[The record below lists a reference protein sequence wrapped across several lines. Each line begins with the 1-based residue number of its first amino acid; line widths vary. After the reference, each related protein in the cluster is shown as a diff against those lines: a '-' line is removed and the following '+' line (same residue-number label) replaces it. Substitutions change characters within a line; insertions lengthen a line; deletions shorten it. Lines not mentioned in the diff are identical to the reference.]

1 MPKSAEQPRTGST
14 LARVTPREAGISSN
28 AVAAL
33 LDDAR
38 TRQLDLHDLLIYRHG
53 VVGVELYK
61 WPYRAGQPRIM
72 HSVAKSF
79 TSAAIGLA
87 LQEGALHLD
96 DKVISFFPSEL
107 PAVVDDKLS
116 GMTVEDLLTMRTGQA
131 AETSGARWRGLK
143 TSWTAEFFK
152 IPLAHQP
159 GAQYVY
165 TSAASYMLS
174 AILTKATGK
183 TLHDYLRSRLF
194 GPLGIEGEKWD
205 MAPDGINPGGNGLTC
220 KPEDLLKFGVLHL
233 HRGVWE
239 GNRIL
244 PADWIESATRR
255 RGADGYGY
263 HWVTGTQGAFFA
275 MGLFG
280 QLIGVFPGFDAVIVI
295 NSAIQHTEACSRILV
310 PLLQEHLAALFPETV
325 IDEDDG
331 DRTLAAAAKEL
342 AAPELLASS
351 ATPRLDLLGRRRYM
365 LSPNLLRFHELT
377 IQVSEDV
384 CVLQLRSER
393 GRYSIRTGIGH
404 WIEGKTRLP
413 GARLHHGYDLEGTP
427 VMAGARWTS
436 DNTLEM
442 DWIFIAS
449 VFRDH
454 VVVHFDGDDVTLLRS
469 VNVNSGARAWPLL
482 EGVLVE

>member
-1 MPKSAEQPRTGST
+1 MPKAAEQPRTGST
-14 LARVTPREAGISSN
+14 LARLTPREAGISSR
-28 AVAAL
+28 AVVAL
-33 LDDAR
+33 LDDVR
-38 TRQLDLHDLLIYRHG
+38 TRQLDLHDLLIYRRG
-53 VVGVELYK
+53 AVGVELYK

-87 LQEGALHLD
+87 LEEGALRLD

-107 PAVVDDKLS
+107 PAVVDHNLAA
-116 GMTVEDLLTMRTGQA
+116 MTVEDLLTMRTGQA

-152 IPLAHQP
+152 IPLAHRP
-159 GAQYVY
+159 GAKYVY

-174 AILTKATGK
+174 AILTRATGR
-183 TLHDYLRSRLF
+183 TLHDYLRPRMF
-194 GPLGIEGEKWD
+194 EPLGIEGEQWD
-205 MAPDGINPGGNGLTC
+205 LAPDGINPGGNGLTC

-233 HRGVWE
+233 HHGVWE
-239 GNRIL
+239 GKRLL
-244 PADWIESATRR
+244 PAGWIESAIRR
-255 RGADGYGY
+255 RGADRYGY
-263 HWVTGTQGAFFA
+263 HWVTGTQGEFFA

-295 NSAIQHTEACSRILV
+295 NAAIQNTEACSRILV
-310 PLLQEHLAALFPETV
+310 PLLQQHLSTLFLQTV
-325 IDEDDG
+325 ADEADG
-331 DRTLAAAAKEL
+331 DRALSAAVAEL
-342 AAPELLASS
+342 AAPERLTSS
-351 ATPRLDLLGRRRYM
+351 ATPRTELLGTRRYM
-365 LSPNLLRFHELT
+365 LGPNLLRFHELT
-377 IQVSEDV
+377 IQVSEDA

-393 GRYSIRTGIGH
+393 GEYAIRSGIGH
-404 WIEGKTRLP
+404 WIESNTKLP

-427 VMAGARWTS
+427 AVAGARWKN

-449 VFRDH
+449 VFRDR
-454 VVVHFDGDDVTLLRS
+454 VVVHFDGDRVTLSRS
-469 VNVNSGARAWPLL
+469 VNVNSGARTWPLL